1 MDRTLFFDGRSMGEL
16 YLHVNGY
23 LHEHL
28 HEHLHRMAIM
38 TGGQFVT
45 YQIFEVLS

>member
-1 MDRTLFFDGRSMGEL
+1 MDRSLFFDGRSIGEL

-28 HEHLHRMAIM
+28 HRMATM

-45 YQIFEVLS
+45 YQIFGVLSKL